1 MGLQEAAAPSIGAG
15 GGAGEAQGGGGGGN
29 TCEQAGA
36 TCLGGPGG
44 CRRRDEEGQRLGMGE
59 QEVLRESQ
67 EETGLDREALGPVLV
82 PLSSRLG
89 GWATDG
95 AEREKLGG
103 GQGRA
108 WNL

>member
-1 MGLQEAAAPSIGAG
+1 
-15 GGAGEAQGGGGGGN
+15 
-29 TCEQAGA
+29 
-36 TCLGGPGG
+36 
-44 CRRRDEEGQRLGMGE
+44 MGE